1 MNDRK
6 GSVYKLI
13 LVKIM
18 KWEHLKYEEKDNVA
32 IITINNSDTMNS
44 MNMSFLYDMQEVIDI
59 CENNKEIRCSI
70 LTGVGNKAF
79 TAGGD
84 VKAERDF
91 TADEVKEYNCQG
103 GIIVRKIMNS
113 RMPYIVAVNGYALGA
128 AIGLITACDI
138 SIAADTALFGIPTP
152 SLGGVPGWG
161 CTQIVARMIGAQ
173 NAKMLLLANEKYS
186 AEEAFRVGLI
196 NKIVMQEE
204 LMEEAM
210 KYAQRIANFAPNAMQ
225 STKYAVNVGLE
236 CSLEEGCVIE
246 ATMLDNC
253 NTDYNFKEG
262 ISAFLEKRSANFKM
276 L

>member
-236 CSLEEGCVIE
+236 CSLEEGFVIE